1 MKGNVFELIKIGQE
15 YIMKNII
22 WNVKITDKTEEYPE
36 IPLDSIR
43 EAIINNYAHRLFRS
57 KGHWNINF

>member
-36 IPLDSIR
+36 ILLDSIR

-57 KGHWNINF
+57 KGH